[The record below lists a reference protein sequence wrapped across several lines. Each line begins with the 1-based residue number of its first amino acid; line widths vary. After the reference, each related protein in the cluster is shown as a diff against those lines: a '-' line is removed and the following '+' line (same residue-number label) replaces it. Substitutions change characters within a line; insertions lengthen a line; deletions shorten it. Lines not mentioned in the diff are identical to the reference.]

1 MRPAD
6 ALAALTDAPSPD
18 RKRFTAFVRASGDA
32 AIDRTLGPE
41 HLTASCF
48 VFSPDRSLVLLCLH
62 RKGRF
67 WVQFGGHLE
76 PQDHDLAGAAR
87 REAREES
94 GIAGLEL
101 DEDAVADLDRHDL
114 HGGFSCAAHWDVG
127 FVATAAPSTP
137 TAVSHESEDVR
148 WFPVDALPAP
158 LASGLDRRLAALLA
172 GPAAGADASAP
183 ARGDTGRP

>member
-1 MRPAD
+1 MHPAD

-18 RKRFTAFVRASGDA
+18 RERFSAFVHGTGDA
-32 AIDRTLGPE
+32 ALDRSLGPE

-48 VFSPDRSLVLLCLH
+48 VLSPDRSLVLLCMH

-76 PQDHDLAGAAR
+76 PQDPDLAGAAQ

-94 GIAGLEL
+94 GIAGLAL
-101 DEDAVADLDRHDL
+101 DDGVVADLDRHDL

-127 FVATAAPSTP
+127 FFATADPSTP

-148 WFPVDALPAP
+148 WFPVDALPEP
-158 LASGLDRRLAALLA
+158 LAPGLSRRLAALLA
-172 GPAAGADASAP
+172 RAASP
-183 ARGDTGRP
+183 SRTGTER